1 MEYQIITKLY
11 AEKEIGPQ
19 LDERDGVKDCL
30 ESINFIYPLKSSS
43 SISFSYTL
51 C

>member
-1 MEYQIITKLY
+1 MEDQIITKLY
-11 AEKEIGPQ
+11 AEKEISPP
-19 LDERDGVKDCL
+19 LDERDAVKNCL
-30 ESINFIYPLKSSS
+30 ESINSIYPLKPSS

>member
-1 MEYQIITKLY
+1 MEDQIITKLY
-11 AEKEIGPQ
+11 PEKEIGPL